1 MNDVDDGEVED
12 ITNGVEDLMDAE
24 IDDESNQTG
33 TEGYEAEGSDDE
45 NEGSDDES
53 QGYPLMVDGES
64 SDDESDEDDD
74 EEAPIRLIR
83 EQFRSYTE
91 GKFPPL
97 NTNEVTC
104 IKLMDV
110 LKRKG
115 SPLNTPSE
123 KRNRTTSAKKEP
135 TSCWHK

>member
-12 ITNGVEDLMDAE
+12 ITNGMEDLMDAE
-24 IDDESNQTG
+24 IDDESTG
-33 TEGYEAEGSDDE
+33 GYEAEGSDDE

-91 GKFPPL
+91 GKFPP
-97 NTNEVTC
+97 
-104 IKLMDV
+104 
-110 LKRKG
+110 
-115 SPLNTPSE
+115 P
-123 KRNRTTSAKKEP
+123 
-135 TSCWHK
+135 